1 MKNNKNEEGNNQ
13 RKKPNDRLKDNEK
26 ILVFRLRKEF

>member
-1 MKNNKNEEGNNQ
+1 MKNNKNEEGHNQ

-26 ILVFRLRKEF
+26 ISVFRLRKEF